1 MRMFTNS
8 LNRELNRAV
17 YMTERRPRNV
27 LLRAWRRVVEWWIFG
42 GKL

>member
-1 MRMFTNS
+1 MRTFTNS

-17 YMTERRPRNV
+17 YMTERGPHNV
-27 LLRAWRRVVEWWIFG
+27 LFRVWRRLVEWWIFG